1 MLEIRP
7 YLEQDDFDKVLLLYS
22 SVNWVAYTSD
32 ADRLRR
38 ALAKSHTVLVAV
50 EFGEI
55 IGLIRSIS
63 DGEVICY
70 VQDILVKPRNQRR
83 GVGRALMTTL
93 LERSNLRQTVLLTDN
108 EPTQR
113 LFYQSQGFSLV
124 EGSLNAFVQ
133 IR

>member
-1 MLEIRP
+1 M
-7 YLEQDDFDKVLLLYS
+7 LLLYS

-70 VQDILVKPRNQRR
+70 VQDILVNPRNQRR